1 MSVLLSLWTVFV
13 AVVFLGVVVWA
24 MSRRRKAEFDA
35 AAQIPLDDDEEK
47 DQEPADR
54 TGDHRHG

>member
-1 MSVLLSLWTVFV
+1 MSWLLSLWTVFV
-13 AVVFLGVVVWA
+13 AVVFFGVVVWA

-35 AAQIPLDDDEEK
+35 AAQIPLDDDKDEK
-47 DQEPADR
+47 PAADS